1 MNDPSI
7 FADAIWW
14 RRHTEYRA
22 AFGDG
27 EGYPGWAFEAGIEAA
42 DYIAMTPEQRRA
54 ARRVHRHGAER
65 ERIANSLAAY
75 RRVEWDAHREPVRDL
90 LDGTIVGYAPMPVYR
105 RKHGPSPFVTH
116 ADPVPRV
123 RERGTHTRELV
134 RATTRGH
141 DHVPERPDA

>member
-1 MNDPSI
+1 MTREEQSARDKAQLTEDDLARIAHASSRNHYRRTRH
-7 FADAIWW
+7 FARDA
-14 RRHTEYRA
+14 RE
-22 AFGDG
+22 
-27 EGYPGWAFEAGIEAA
+27 
-42 DYIAMTPEQRRA
+42 
-54 ARRVHRHGAER
+54 AER

-105 RKHGPSPFVTH
+105 RKHGPSPIVEPPTPSH
-116 ADPVPRV
+116 RV
-123 RERGTHTRELV
+123 RERGSYTRELV